1 MAVCGNCKFF
11 GSCSGYPIAEG
22 SRDYN
27 NLDEHD
33 PNRCIVDRG
42 ILQYIEYR
50 LIEAGIIDPEA
61 GVIIGDKL
69 NFTEQN
75 SLNLAYA

>member
-1 MAVCGNCKFF
+1 
-11 GSCSGYPIAEG
+11 
-22 SRDYN
+22 
-27 NLDEHD
+27 
-33 PNRCIVDRG
+33 
-42 ILQYIEYR
+42 